1 MLTSNQ
7 IATAIA
13 SISLSR
19 ELVFDAETGN
29 LFPAQFGRYLA
40 HRTERGR
47 LGQALVFLWFLFFSS
62 DFYWFFLLSVFFRF
76 SGFLV
81 SFIGS

>member
-40 HRTERGR
+40 RKLLGSARATEYRFAKR
-47 LGQALVFLWFLFFSS
+47 FLIMGQPINIAVDSFVHFFPLC
-62 DFYWFFLLSVFFRF
+62 Y
-76 SGFLV
+76 GFV
-81 SFIGS
+81 G